1 MKRIHFIEIGDEP
14 WCPLAIRRG
23 VTDYCRFVTE
33 VTGAFNAVAP
43 LLAGALKKTGARS
56 ILDMGSGAGGPWLRL
71 QPLLRQLG
79 VDVPVCLSDH
89 DPNIEALERARR
101 LSGGAITY
109 HAEPVDA
116 TQVPAELTGFRT
128 IFSAFHHLRPD
139 QARAALADAAAKGQ
153 GIAVF
158 DWTRPSILLFP
169 LLLGTPLRVMI
180 ATPFIRPFRWSR
192 LFWTYLVPALPLVLL
207 FDMVVSLL
215 RVYSQQELRDLTAGL
230 DHYHWE
236 VGAVRGKWMPIPVT
250 YLIGTPKEN
259 GLAQTDGGGRPA
271 DEAARQ
277 SGP

>member
-14 WCPLAIRRG
+14 WCPREIRRG

-33 VTGAFNAVAP
+33 VSGAFNVAAP
-43 LLAGALKKTGARS
+43 LLAGALRKTGAGR

-71 QPLLRQLG
+71 LPLLRRLG
-79 VDVPVCLSDH
+79 VDAPVCLSDH
-89 DPNIEALERARR
+89 DPNIEALERVRR

-109 HAEPVDA
+109 RPEPVDA

-128 IFSAFHHLRPD
+128 IFSAFHHLRPN

-158 DWTRPSILLFP
+158 DWVRPNLLFFP
-169 LLLGTPLRVMI
+169 LLLPTPLRVLL

-192 LFWTYLVPALPLVLL
+192 LFWTYVVPALPLVLL

-215 RVYSQQELRDLTAGL
+215 RVYSVPELRDLTAGL
-230 DHYHWE
+230 DHYHWD
-236 VGAVRGKWMPIPVT
+236 VGTMRAWPSPIQVS
-250 YLIGTPKEN
+250 YLIGIPMEQADPESKRS
-259 GLAQTDGGGRPA
+259 GRPSDGVA
-271 DEAARQ
+271 PAT
-277 SGP
+277 